1 MIELTN
7 NTSLQINKEFLN
19 DIASF
24 LSKKDIELYIVDK
37 EEMLRINQEQR
48 AVTKETDVLSFPY
61 EEMPMA
67 PLGSIVI
74 CDAFV
79 YSKSQE
85 LKHSQN
91 DEFALLFI
99 HGMLH
104 LIGFDHETDDGEM
117 RSKENELIAKFHLPK
132 SLIVRAQ
139 G

>member
-7 NTSLQINKEFLN
+7 NTSLQVNEELLN
-19 DIASF
+19 DIAAF
-24 LSKKDIELYIVDK
+24 LSEKDIELYIVNK
-37 EEMLRINQEQR
+37 EDMLQINQEQR
-48 AVTKETDVLSFPY
+48 AIAKETDVLSFPY

-79 YSKSQE
+79 YAKSQE
-85 LKHSQN
+85 LDHSQD
-91 DEFALLFI
+91 DETALLFI

-104 LIGFDHETDDGEM
+104 LIGFDHETDSGEM
-117 RSKENELIAKFHLPK
+117 RNKENELIAKFHLPK
-132 SLIVRAQ
+132 SLIVRTQ